1 MRADEIN
8 SVYSQEA
15 PDVAEEVWERSHV
28 PFSSNCNYMATNGR
42 FHPKQ
47 CNFRKYEC
55 EQMKL
60 TVYIANSHQM
70 LLKKF
75 GNGPTCHF
83 RVIVITWQPMADFT
97 QNSITS
103 ANMNP
108 SCLHKRCSSD
118 LGPRCC

>member
-15 PDVAEEVWERSHV
+15 PDDAEEDWEWSHE
-28 PFSSNCNYMATNGR
+28 PFSSNCNDIATNGR

-55 EQMKL
+55 DQR
-60 TVYIANSHQM
+60 
-70 LLKKF
+70 KF
-75 GNGPTCHF
+75 ALYVVQTLHTLRYNFLNGPTCHF

-97 QNSITS
+97 QNSVTS
-103 ANMNP
+103 ANMNA
-108 SCLHKRCSSD
+108 SR
-118 LGPRCC
+118 

>member
-15 PDVAEEVWERSHV
+15 PDVAEEVWEWSHV

-47 CNFRKYEC
+47 CNFRKYEW

-60 TVYIANSHQM
+60 RVYIAKRPQM

-75 GNGPTCHF
+75 RTDPTSHF
-83 RVIVITWQPMADFT
+83 LEIVITCLPMPDFT
-97 QNSITS
+97 QNSVTS
-103 ANMNP
+103 ANMNFF
-108 SCLHKRCSSD
+108 L
-118 LGPRCC
+118 

>member
-15 PDVAEEVWERSHV
+15 PDVAEEVWEWSHV

-42 FHPKQ
+42 SSAER
-47 CNFRKYEC
+47 CIFRKYEC

-60 TVYIANSHQM
+60 TVYIAKRPQM

-97 QNSITS
+97 QNSVTS
-103 ANMNP
+103 ANMNA
-108 SCLHKRCSSD
+108 SR
-118 LGPRCC
+118 

>member
-1 MRADEIN
+1 MRADEIK

-15 PDVAEEVWERSHV
+15 PEVAEEVWEWSHV

-60 TVYIANSHQM
+60 TVHIANRPQR
-70 LLKKF
+70 LLNKF
-75 GNGPTCHF
+75 GNGPTSKC
-83 RVIVITWQPMADFT
+83 RLIEITWQPMADFT
-97 QNSITS
+97 QNSVTS
-103 ANMNP
+103 ANMNA
-108 SCLHKRCSSD
+108 SR
-118 LGPRCC
+118 